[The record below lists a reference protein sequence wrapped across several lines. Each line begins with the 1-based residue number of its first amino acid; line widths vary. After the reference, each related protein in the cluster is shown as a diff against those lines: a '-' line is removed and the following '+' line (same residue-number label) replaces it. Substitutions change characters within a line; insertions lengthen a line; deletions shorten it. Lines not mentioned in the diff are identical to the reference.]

1 MQNPYQTLGVDRNA
15 TADEIKKAYRRLA
28 GKHHPDRGGDTKIFQ
43 EIQTAYDTLSDPR
56 KRSMIDNPQP
66 QGFSFQT
73 GGPFDFQTIFD
84 IFGTRFQQ
92 PHQQRVQQARMTLWV
107 TLSDVARPTRRT
119 ISIGTVSG
127 NTAAEIEI
135 PPGIDDGDSVHYP
148 GIGPGGI
155 DLIITFRIHPDP
167 RFHRQGPN
175 LMVDVATSIWD
186 LVLGGEQTVRD
197 VLNNT
202 LSVTIPPRTQPG
214 TIFRLKGRGLTL
226 RSGQSGDLLV
236 RVQAQIP
243 DYIAPE
249 LLEHIKQFRG
259 Q

>member
-1 MQNPYQTLGVDRNA
+1 
-15 TADEIKKAYRRLA
+15 
-28 GKHHPDRGGDTKIFQ
+28 
-43 EIQTAYDTLSDPR
+43 
-56 KRSMIDNPQP
+56 
-66 QGFSFQT
+66 
-73 GGPFDFQTIFD
+73 
-84 IFGTRFQQ
+84 
-92 PHQQRVQQARMTLWV
+92 
-107 TLSDVARPTRRT
+107 
-119 ISIGTVSG
+119 
-127 NTAAEIEI
+127 
-135 PPGIDDGDSVHYP
+135 
-148 GIGPGGI
+148 
-155 DLIITFRIHPDP
+155 
-167 RFHRQGPN
+167 
-175 LMVDVATSIWD
+175 MVDVATSIWD